1 MQKIF
6 NNTGKHIKKDSSNN
20 GTNKIVPL
28 EIETLETI
36 SEIEN
41 QNVLPTFSRNEHSH
55 VRQIFN
61 ATDNETDSIH
71 YITWLFGILLTC
83 TALLSTLIVPWH
95 NTLKEPFYWYEYFV
109 YFVPSWLALLVAV
122 FIMRLEYWAGIMY
135 DKKMNLFFFL
145 VGIGGVFYAI
155 IALFNSYLYVYYFG
169 LFAPVPY
176 GGMIPASIFGWVFLI
191 LILFFR
197 YHHTQIYKMKY
208 NIMQFKMHVK

>member
-1 MQKIF
+1 MNYKIIQEVH
-6 NNTGKHIKKDSSNN
+6 K
-20 GTNKIVPL
+20 NKIAPL

-36 SEIEN
+36 SSELAN
-41 QNVLPTFSRNEHSH
+41 QNDPPAFSKTQHSS
-55 VRQIFN
+55 VQKISN
-61 ATDNETDSIH
+61 ATKNEPDSIH

-145 VGIGGVFYAI
+145 IGIGGLIYAVV
-155 IALFNSYLYVYYFG
+155 ALSYYYTYVYYSE
-169 LFAPVPY
+169 LFAPLPY
-176 GGMIPASIFGWVFLI
+176 GSYVPGFLCVWLVIP
-191 LILFFR
+191 ILFFR
-197 YHHTQIYKMKY
+197 YHHK
-208 NIMQFKMHVK
+208 